1 MSWIDDVVR
10 EVAELDYNSPE
21 GQPDVML
28 VTGVELRQI
37 LVGHAPEMH
46 EGWTLN
52 QAGNDVMTERLRQI
66 EAEGWTPEHDDE
78 HTFGELVQ
86 AAADLCVD
94 GTDFRVVDMDGER
107 MIGWGLTERHKDDRR
122 RQLVIAGALIL
133 AEIERLDRQQP
144 NTNSGTNPSHIT
156 GKT

>member
-10 EVAELDYNSPE
+10 EVAELDYNSPG

-37 LVGHAPEMH
+37 LAGHAPEMH

-66 EAEGWTPEHDDE
+66 EAEGWTPGHDDE

-144 NTNSGTNPSHIT
+144 NA
-156 GKT
+156 